1 MKWADLLK
9 KLGVSLEDDVP
20 TVDEDDKDAKDK
32 NKDDKDKGGASEK
45 DTNKEDETGDTG
57 DTGDTGGTGDTGPAV
72 EAGWFNLETLEIDE
86 TKIHNDEVLKAV
98 KLIKEQLEEKKLQAD
113 IDAKLTEHL
122 KGRKLNVKIETIKKN
137 LDYSKIKRGEDGKIE
152 GILEAIKELEKDE
165 PGFFNINGGQ
175 DNEEDEYED
184 EDNPLFEAFNP
195 TGDTDS
201 NGEITLDEAWADLR
215 LK

>member
-20 TVDEDDKDAKDK
+20 TVDGDDKGDKDN
-32 NKDDKDKGGASEK
+32 NKADKDKGGASEK
-45 DTNKEDETGDTG
+45 DNNKEGE
-57 DTGDTGGTGDTGPAV
+57 TGDTGGTGDNGPAV

-98 KLIKEQLEEKKLQAD
+98 KLLKEQLEEKKLQAD
-113 IDAKLTEHL
+113 IDAKITEHL

-137 LDYSKIKRGEDGKIE
+137 LDYSKIKRGEDGNIE
-152 GILEAIKELEKDE
+152 GVLEAIKELEKDE

-175 DNEEDEYED
+175 DNEEDED
-184 EDNPLFEAFNP
+184 EYNPLFEAFNP
-195 TGDTDS
+195 TEETDG